1 MTGSLESRVLALLTE
16 VAPDVD
22 PALVLPDVDFR
33 EQFDFDSMDVY
44 NFAVAIHRA
53 LGIDV
58 PERDYRELSSLSRC
72 VAYLERA
79 RIARTSSSS
88 T

>member
-1 MTGSLESRVLALLTE
+1 MTESLESWVLELLTQ

-22 PALVLPDVDFR
+22 PAAVRPEVDFR

-44 NFAVAIHRA
+44 NFAVAIHGA

-58 PERDYRELSSLSRC
+58 PERDYRELTSLARC

-79 RIARTSSSS
+79 RSARTSSSS

>member
-1 MTGSLESRVLALLTE
+1 MSESLEARVLELLTQ

-22 PALVLPDVDFR
+22 PAGVQRDVEFR
-33 EQFDFDSMDVY
+33 EQFDFDSMDLY
-44 NFAVAIHRA
+44 NFAVAIHQS

-58 PERDYRELSSLSRC
+58 PERDYRELGSLGRC

-79 RIARTSSSS
+79 GVGSAPA
-88 T
+88 